1 LLFKKNYPAKS
12 FTIIKKLDIRRR
24 KILLTKVKNMVNKK
38 VGKLE
43 IVFIDKERKWY
54 PIDEVDREDLAEGLE
69 KVSKEVAKRLQ
80 LLKDQR

>member
-1 LLFKKNYPAKS
+1 LFKKNYPAKS
-12 FTIIKKLDIRRR
+12 FTITKKLDIRRR

>member
-1 LLFKKNYPAKS
+1 
-12 FTIIKKLDIRRR
+12 
-24 KILLTKVKNMVNKK
+24 MVNKK
-38 VGKLE
+38 TGKLE
-43 IVFIDKERKWY
+43 IVFIDKEGKWY

>member
-1 LLFKKNYPAKS
+1 MN
-12 FTIIKKLDIRRR
+12 
-24 KILLTKVKNMVNKK
+24 NKK

-43 IVFIDKERKWY
+43 IVFIDKDGKWY
-54 PIDEVDREDLAEGLE
+54 PIDEVNREALAEGFE